1 MELRDYQ
8 AYDGSGLA
16 ALIRHREVSREE
28 VFRAACEAI
37 ESLNPTL
44 GAVVRSRFEQAER
57 EGRRGDP
64 AAPFAGV
71 PTLTKDLLMGIA
83 DEPLAFGSAAL
94 RDWCAPED
102 SSLVTRLRQ
111 AGLCILGQT
120 ATPELGLM
128 GITEPQAFPHPVN
141 PWQPE
146 RSPGGSSGGA
156 AAAVAAGLVPFAMG
170 GDGGGSIRI
179 PASHC
184 GLFGFKPSR
193 GRVPLGP
200 TFGEV
205 WQGAVVEHA
214 LTRSVR
220 DSAALLEAI
229 NGMDEASPWPL
240 QRERGYVDAIERPP
254 QRLKIAVSLGEPL
267 GAALGTRLDP
277 QVRLAVEQAAARLEH
292 LGHDVEWAD
301 IPVDGEALAESYLT
315 LYLGHLAADLAWISE
330 QTGVPV
336 GRLDVEPSTRAIGRL
351 GRHLRAMDY
360 ELAKSHWNRVARDM
374 ARFHRH
380 FDCLLLPVAATPAPL
395 RGSLYPSQARERL
408 MALLAIP
415 GTSQLALKAGL
426 LRRLAAESLRMTPFT
441 QLANLTG
448 QPAMSLPLHVT
459 PEGLPVGVQI
469 IGPIGDEKRLLA
481 LAAQLEAD
489 NHWPDRLPRALARH
503 DKPSDNE
510 SDDKA
515 G

>member
-8 AYDGSGLA
+8 AHDGLGLA
-16 ALIRHREVSREE
+16 ALIRRGEVSREE
-28 VFRAACEAI
+28 VFRAACGAI

-44 GAVVRSRFEQAER
+44 GAVVRTRFEQAER
-57 EGRRGDP
+57 EGRNVDS

-71 PTLTKDLLMGIA
+71 PTMTKDLLMGIA
-83 DEPLAFGSAAL
+83 GEPLAFGSAAL
-94 RDWCAPED
+94 RDWRAPED

-128 GITEPQAFPHPVN
+128 GITEPRAFPQPVN
-141 PWQPE
+141 PWWPE
-146 RSPGGSSGGA
+146 CSPGGSSGGA
-156 AAAVAAGLVPFAMG
+156 AAAVAAGLVPLAMA

-200 TFGEV
+200 MFGEV

-220 DSAALLEAI
+220 DSVALLEAI
-229 NGMDEASPWPL
+229 NGMDEGCPWPL
-240 QRERGYVDAIERPP
+240 SRERGYVDATERPP
-254 QRLKIAVSLGEPL
+254 QRLNIAVSLGEPL

-277 QVRLAVEQAAARLEH
+277 QVRLAVEQAAARLEY
-292 LGHDVEWAD
+292 LGHDVEWAE
-301 IPVDGEALAESYLT
+301 PHVDGAALADSYLT

-351 GRHLRAMDY
+351 GRHLPAMDY
-360 ELAKSHWNRVARDM
+360 ELAKRHWNRVARDM
-374 ARFHRH
+374 ARFHRR

-395 RGSLYPSQARERL
+395 RGSLYPSQVLQRL
-408 MALLAIP
+408 MSLLAIP
-415 GTSQLALKAGL
+415 GTSRLALKAGL
-426 LRRLAAESLRMTPFT
+426 LRRLAADGLRMTPFT

-459 PEGLPVGVQI
+459 PDGLPVGVQV
-469 IGPIGDEKRLLA
+469 IGPMGDEKRLLA

-489 NHWPDRLPRALARH
+489 SDWAARLPRAFARG
-503 DKPSDNE
+503 DEPSG
-510 SDDKA
+510 KA